1 MEKALLLAAIV
12 TFSFGLF
19 SRLAGRSPVTA
30 PMVFAAVGMLFGP
43 LGLGVFTVEMNTQLV
58 KVIAEIT
65 LILVLFIGASV
76 IDVRSLLKEYKIPV
90 RLLFIGLPLTMFLGA
105 IIARQFFPGMNP
117 WLIAMM
123 AFILSPTDAA
133 LGQAVVES
141 DDVPQKTKD
150 SIAVESGLND
160 GIALPPILACMSA
173 LSASAG
179 ATLDTGYWAEFALKQ
194 IAFAPVIGGAVGLLG
209 GVLVDRASKRGW
221 MNPTFQ
227 RLTSIA
233 LAILVYAIAEALGG
247 NGFIASFFGGLLL
260 GTRTQN
266 VREQIQEFGDTEG
279 QQLMLFVFLIFG
291 LVLVPF
297 AVNYWDMKA
306 LFYALLSLTVI
317 RMVPVAISLIG
328 AKMDWG
334 TIGFIGWFGP
344 RGIASVLYLLMV
356 VGTLGVKGHEQML
369 SVIILTV
376 LISIFVHGISAVPL
390 SKMYGRYAGRR
401 EKRE

>member
-1 MEKALLLAAIV
+1 MDAE
-12 TFSFGLF
+12 
-19 SRLAGRSPVTA
+19 
-30 PMVFAAVGMLFGP
+30 
-43 LGLGVFTVEMNTQLV
+43 LV

-76 IDVRSLLKEYKIPV
+76 IDVRALLKEYKIPV

-117 WLIAMM
+117 WVIAMM

-179 ATLDTGYWAEFALKQ
+179 ANLDTGYWAEFALKQ
-194 IAFAPVIGGAVGLLG
+194 IAYAPVLGGSVGLLG

-227 RLTSIA
+227 RLTSIS
-233 LAILVYAIAEALGG
+233 LAILVYAIAEA
-247 NGFIASFFGGLLL
+247 FGGTDLLQL
-260 GTRTQN
+260 FLAGCCLAREPKTFGNRYKSLETQKVSN
-266 VREQIQEFGDTEG
+266 
-279 QQLMLFVFLIFG
+279 
-291 LVLVPF
+291 
-297 AVNYWDMKA
+297 
-306 LFYALLSLTVI
+306 
-317 RMVPVAISLIG
+317 
-328 AKMDWG
+328 
-334 TIGFIGWFGP
+334 
-344 RGIASVLYLLMV
+344 
-356 VGTLGVKGHEQML
+356 
-369 SVIILTV
+369 
-376 LISIFVHGISAVPL
+376 
-390 SKMYGRYAGRR
+390 
-401 EKRE
+401 

>member
-1 MEKALLLAAIV
+1 
-12 TFSFGLF
+12 
-19 SRLAGRSPVTA
+19 
-30 PMVFAAVGMLFGP
+30 
-43 LGLGVFTVEMNTQLV
+43 
-58 KVIAEIT
+58 
-65 LILVLFIGASV
+65 
-76 IDVRSLLKEYKIPV
+76 
-90 RLLFIGLPLTMFLGA
+90 
-105 IIARQFFPGMNP
+105 MNP

-141 DDVPQKTKD
+141 DDVLPVTKQ

-179 ATLDTGYWAEFALKQ
+179 ANLDNGYWAEFALKQ
-194 IAFAPVIGGAVGLLG
+194 IAFAPVIGGGIGWLG
-209 GVLVDRASKRGW
+209 GKLVDRASKRGW

-233 LAILVYAIAEALGG
+233 LAILAYAIAETLDG
-247 NGFIASFFGGLLL
+247 NGFIAAFFGGLLL
-260 GTRTQN
+260 GTRTPK
-266 VREQIQEFGDTEG
+266 VREQLQEFGDTEG

-297 AVNYWDMKA
+297 AVTYWDIKA
-306 LFYALLSLTVI
+306 LIYAVLSLTVI

-328 AKMDWG
+328 LKMDWG

-356 VGTLGVKGHEQML
+356 ATTLGVEGNEQIF

-376 LISIFVHGISAVPL
+376 LISVFLHGISAVPL
-390 SKMYGRYAGRR
+390 SKLYGRYAEG
-401 EKRE
+401 KTK

>member
-1 MEKALLLAAIV
+1 MEEAILLTAIL
-12 TFSFGLF
+12 TFCFGLF
-19 SRLAGRSPVTA
+19 SRLADRSPVTA
-30 PMVFAAVGMLFGP
+30 PMVFAAVGILLGP
-43 LGLGVFTVEMNTQLV
+43 LGLGVFRLKIDTELI

-65 LILVLFIGASV
+65 LILVLFVGASV
-76 IDVRSLLKEYKIPV
+76 IDVRALFKEYKIPF

-105 IIARQFFPGMNP
+105 VIARQFFPGMSP

-141 DDVPQKTKD
+141 DDVPPETRD

-173 LSASAG
+173 LSAGAG
-179 ATLDTGYWAEFALKQ
+179 AHLDTGYWAKFALEH
-194 IAFAPVIGGAVGLLG
+194 IAFAPVIGGSVGWLG
-209 GVLVDRASKRGW
+209 GMLVDRASKAGW

-227 RLTSIA
+227 RLTSIS
-233 LAILVYAIAEALGG
+233 LAILVYAMAENLNG
-247 NGFIASFFGGLLL
+247 NGFIAAFFGGLLL
-260 GTRTQN
+260 GTKTTK

-297 AVNYWDMKA
+297 AANYWDIKV
-306 LFYALLSLTVI
+306 LFYAVLSLTVI
-317 RMVPVAISLIG
+317 RMLPVAISLIG
-328 AKMDWG
+328 AGMDWG
-334 TIGFIGWFGP
+334 TVGFIGWFGP

-356 VGTLGVKGHEQML
+356 VGTLGVRGHEQML

-376 LISIFVHGISAVPL
+376 LISIFLHGISAVPL
-390 SKMYGRYAGRR
+390 SKIYGRYAARI
-401 EKRE
+401 K